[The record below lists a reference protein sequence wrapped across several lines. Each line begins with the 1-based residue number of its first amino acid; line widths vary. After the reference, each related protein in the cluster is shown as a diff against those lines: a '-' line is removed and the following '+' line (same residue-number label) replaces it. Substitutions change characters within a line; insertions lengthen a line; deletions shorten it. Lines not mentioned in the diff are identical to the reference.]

1 MCRFFTF
8 TAQKSMHML
17 SQQQELVLS
26 EYSALYNIVVSQ
38 DNLLRRIN
46 GLVDISFVYQDFLD
60 FVSFDIF
67 V

>member
-1 MCRFFTF
+1 
-8 TAQKSMHML
+8 MHML

-67 V
+67 VSLLSR

>member
-1 MCRFFTF
+1 
-8 TAQKSMHML
+8 ML

-67 V
+67 VSLLSR

>member
-1 MCRFFTF
+1 
-8 TAQKSMHML
+8 ML
-17 SQQQELVLS
+17 SQQQELILS